1 MKRII
6 GAMFC
11 CALIAGSAAAQKRQ
25 AGSNQRQASLTIQ
38 VNIVPVAASPQ
49 PQPGGP
55 HSEAVT
61 YNIPVARLRLSVT
74 EKIQEEWVKNSN
86 GDAQLWV
93 VKTITVV
100 PE

>member
-6 GAMFC
+6 AAMFC

-25 AGSNQRQASLTIQ
+25 AGNQRQASLTIQ
-38 VNIVPVAASPQ
+38 VNIVPVAASPE

-74 EKIQEEWVKNSN
+74 EKIQEEWVNNRN

>member
-6 GAMFC
+6 AAMFC

-25 AGSNQRQASLTIQ
+25 AGSHQRQASLTIE
-38 VNIVPVAASPQ
+38 VNIVPAAASPL
-49 PQPGGP
+49 PGGP